1 MRAFLTI
8 ALLLVCL
15 LALGGCSPAA
25 APAATAGEP
34 PIPPTIMPSPSL
46 PPALPATQGLPT
58 AEPSPM
64 AAADA
69 ELPQPMDIVVTVDQA
84 YAGERLLDVYAP
96 AAGSGWPVV
105 VVLHGGNADKRGVS
119 SLAEAVAGQGAVVF
133 VPTFSS
139 SFSPVT
145 IAQGGVGLGVEE
157 ASCAVRFARARAAE
171 YGGDPQRV
179 VAAGHSAGG
188 AFAVV
193 LALAGDE
200 FHGGCVVSEGSG
212 SVDGVV
218 GLDGAYDL
226 VRYTEAW
233 ILKKAPAESWRLIS
247 PHAWIERQ
255 PLRPGVGFRLFAG
268 LETGLV
274 QEGQALR
281 DALLA
286 AGYPVDFDQLPGI
299 DHLEMGGAR
308 PQTILAI
315 LELARG
321 S

>member
-1 MRAFLTI
+1 MLALRKI
-8 ALLLVCL
+8 ALLIACL
-15 LALGGCSPAA
+15 LAIAACSPEA
-25 APAATAGEP
+25 APIATASP
-34 PIPPTIMPSPSL
+34 PTIPPTLVPSPS
-46 PPALPATQGLPT
+46 PPALPATQSLPT

-64 AAADA
+64 ASADPD
-69 ELPQPMDIVVTVDQA
+69 LPDPMEIVVSVDLA
-84 YAGERLLDVYAP
+84 YASDRMLDVYAP

-119 SLAEAVAGQGAVVF
+119 SLAEAVAAQGAVVF
-133 VPTFSS
+133 VPTYD
-139 SFSPVT
+139 SFISPVT
-145 IAQGGVGLGVEE
+145 IAKGGVGFGVDQ

-188 AFAVV
+188 AFAVI

-200 FHGGCVVSEGSG
+200 FAGECVVPEGSG

-233 ILKKAPAESWRLIS
+233 ILKKAPAEAWRLIS
-247 PHAWIERQ
+247 PHAWIESQ
-255 PLRPGVGFRLFAG
+255 PHQSDVGFLLFAG

-281 DALLA
+281 DALLGR
-286 AGYPVDFDQLPGI
+286 GYQVEFTQLPGI
-299 DHLEMGGAR
+299 DHLGMGGAR
-308 PQTILAI
+308 PQTLLAI

-321 S
+321 G